1 MSAIVPLDASGA
13 LPAYLKN
20 RAGLA
25 QVNSDVLSSGPS
37 FPVLS
42 IKGKIFTM
50 VKGGEKK
57 VLTRVVDGEEEPRSF
72 VQLAVVRANVK
83 SRVFYAKGYVEGE
96 SDGAKPTC
104 FSQDGVAP
112 HPGASEPQAKKCQAC
127 PHSVW
132 GSKPTRAGSEDEGK
146 GTACTVNTRLAVI
159 DPEDPSM
166 PFLLRVPAGSKKNY
180 AEVVKVADNRSI
192 PYNALVL
199 RVGFDPEAP
208 SPRLTFKPVGV
219 LSDAMYEKVNAMYD
233 TDEIK
238 EIVGLEMPAAAPAE
252 PAETPKPAVDTDEL
266 DAAIAA
272 TKVVEKAKV
281 TADEVAAVVKDTK
294 PAAKVVEKKAEA
306 PKAPLAS
313 DPAAAGLLAD
323 LDALLAVKDD

>member
-1 MSAIVPLDASGA
+1 MSAIVPLDASGT

-42 IKGKIFTM
+42 IKGKVFTM

-57 VLTRVVDGEEEPRSF
+57 VLTRVVDGEEEPRST

-83 SRVFYAKGYVEGE
+83 SRVYYAKGYVEGD

-104 FSQDGVAP
+104 KSNDGIAP
-112 HPGASEPQAKKCQAC
+112 SADAAEPQAKKCQAC

-132 GSKPTRAGSEDEGK
+132 GSKPSRPGDDEGK
-146 GTACTVNTRLAVI
+146 GTACAVNTRLAVV
-159 DPEDPSM
+159 DPDDLSM

-219 LSDAMYEKVNAMYD
+219 LSDAVYEKVNAMYD

-252 PAETPKPAVDTDEL
+252 PAETTKPGVDTDEL